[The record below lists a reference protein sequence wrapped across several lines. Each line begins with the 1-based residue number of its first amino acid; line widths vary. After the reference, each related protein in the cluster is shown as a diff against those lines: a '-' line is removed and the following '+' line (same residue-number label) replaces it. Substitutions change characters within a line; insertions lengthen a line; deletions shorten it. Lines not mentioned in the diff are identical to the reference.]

1 MSDSD
6 PFSGIHL
13 SPPPPPPAEI
23 NPDDLSPSRI
33 FALAL
38 TEYDNIYQPA
48 LRSVANLVASRITS
62 LTESQIVRL
71 SDDKIGRLIET
82 ELSRLSDDEKFCLLK
97 AEISKIFDGTG
108 DAVLSSL
115 ATGFTTIHE
124 KLVHDFADFVERN
137 KTAIMIIDGFFYV
150 GFVIL
155 GILIYYK
162 IKEWIY
168 QISTFVQK
176 SLSRLPPLGSVIVPI
191 QRSLSRLPPL
201 RRAVMVPANTTQRIY
216 QIATCIQE
224 IQGVSRLPPFRRVVI
239 VPSNNAQLLHQ
250 ILPSSK
256 HDVPVTSNAAQ
267 QEQPKLSERC
277 LNLSK
282 YSRTDVQGLKGIGET
297 YTREAYT
304 VFRQEVEQH
313 QQSTSR
319 AIVPSTRSTVDDSKS
334 LS

>member
-6 PFSGIHL
+6 PFSGIPL
-13 SPPPPPPAEI
+13 SHPPPSAEI

-48 LRSVANLVASRITS
+48 LRALANLVASRITS
-62 LTESQIVRL
+62 FTESQIVRL

-108 DAVLSSL
+108 EAILSYL
-115 ATGFTTIHE
+115 ATGFVTINE
-124 KLVHDFADFVERN
+124 KLVHDFADFIERN

-155 GILIYYK
+155 GILICYK

-176 SLSRLPPLGSVIVPI
+176 SLSRLPPL
-191 QRSLSRLPPL
+191 
-201 RRAVMVPANTTQRIY
+201 RRAVMVPTNTT
-216 QIATCIQE
+216 
-224 IQGVSRLPPFRRVVI
+224 
-239 VPSNNAQLLHQ
+239 QLLHQ
-250 ILPSSK
+250 ILPSSN
-256 HDVPVTSNAAQ
+256 PVTSNAAQ
-267 QEQPKLSERC
+267 QEQPKLLERC

-282 YSRTDVQGLKGIGET
+282 YSRTVAQGLKGIEEI
-297 YTREAYT
+297 YTREAYA

-319 AIVPSTRSTVDDSKS
+319 AVVPSTRSTGKEKQCR
-334 LS
+334 